1 MKYRKNKK
9 GYVIRPPTS
18 TEQPQMGR
26 PSAPSNISS
35 SVTPVIVSSFPKD
48 QQGYNIRQQGHQSAS
63 PNISRSGTPV
73 MAPPSYLQ
81 ATGSLP
87 YPPLNPN
94 SQSEVPYISLNP
106 YSPSAPENVPYP
118 SSTSPETNFPPYP
131 PRP

>member
-1 MKYRKNKK
+1 MKYRKDKK

-18 TEQPQMGR
+18 TEQPQAGH
-26 PSAPSNISS
+26 PSAPPIISNSS
-35 SVTPVIVSSFPKD
+35 PPVIVQPFPKD
-48 QQGYNIRQQGHQSAS
+48 HQGYAIRQQGHQSAS

-87 YPPLNPN
+87 YPPLNSN
-94 SQSEVPYISLNP
+94 SQSEAPYVSP
-106 YSPSAPENVPYP
+106 HPFSPSAPENIPYP